1 MTKASEAVLEG
12 RGVAK
17 YFGALRAVD
26 HIDISFPEQ
35 KISLLIGPNGSGKT
49 TLLNCITG
57 IYRPEFGQ
65 VLYRGED
72 ITGWPPHKIAK
83 YCARTF
89 QIPQPFPRLTVLEN
103 LCLGTQD
110 NPGENIIHSF
120 RKLRWRDKELES
132 TQRAF
137 DVMTLLDLDHL
148 WDKLGAELSGGQ
160 LKLLE
165 LGRALM
171 TGATTV
177 LMDEPVGSINPVL
190 AHNIFQHMINLRDK
204 LGMTL
209 VVVEHRLDLAV
220 QYADYAFCL
229 DEGKIACEGTPKE
242 VVNDPKVIEAYTD
255 IPMFVEE

>member
-1 MTKASEAVLEG
+1 MASSSAAILEG

-26 HIDISFPEQ
+26 HIDITFPER
-35 KISLLIGPNGSGKT
+35 KITLLIGPNGSGKT
-49 TLLNCITG
+49 TLLNCLMG
-57 IYRPEFGQ
+57 IYRPDAGQ

-72 ITGWPPHKIAK
+72 ITRWQTHKIAR
-83 YCARTF
+83 YLARTF

-110 NPGENIIHSF
+110 NPGENVIRSLL
-120 RKLRWRDKELES
+120 KLKWLDKELET
-132 TQRAF
+132 TQQAF
-137 DVMTLLDLDHL
+137 DVMALLEIDHL
-148 WDKLGAELSGGQ
+148 WNNLAGELSGGQ

-171 TGATTV
+171 SGTKII

-190 AHNIFQHMINLRDK
+190 AHNLFQHMINLRDR
-204 LGMTL
+204 LEMAM

-220 QYADYAFCL
+220 QYADYAYCL
-229 DEGKIACEGTPKE
+229 DKGKICCEGTPTT
-242 VVNDPKVIEAYTD
+242 VVNDPKVIEVYTE

>member
-1 MTKASEAVLEG
+1 MIKAGEAFLEC

-26 HIDISFPEQ
+26 HIDMAFPER

-49 TLLNCITG
+49 TLLNCLTG

-65 VLYRGED
+65 VLYCGED
-72 ITGWPPHKIAK
+72 ITGWPSHKIAR
-83 YCARTF
+83 YLARTF

-110 NPGENIIHSF
+110 NPGENIIKAF
-120 RKLRWRDKELES
+120 LKLRWLDKELE
-132 TQRAF
+132 TIERAF
-137 DVMTLLDLDHL
+137 DILTLLDMDHL

-171 TGATTV
+171 TGATTL

-190 AHNIFQHMINLRDK
+190 AHNLFQHMINLRDR
-204 LGMTL
+204 LGMTM
-209 VVVEHRLDLAV
+209 VVVEHRLDLAIK
-220 QYADYAFCL
+220 YADYAYCL
-229 DEGKIACEGTPKE
+229 DAGKIACEGTPKE
-242 VVNDPKVIEAYTD
+242 VVNDPKVIEAYTE

>member
-1 MTKASEAVLEG
+1 MIKTGEVILEG
-12 RGVAK
+12 RGIAK

-26 HIDISFPEQ
+26 HIDIMFPER
-35 KISLLIGPNGSGKT
+35 KITLLIGPNGSGKT
-49 TLLNCITG
+49 TLLNCLTG
-57 IYRPEFGQ
+57 IYRPETGQ
-65 VLYRGED
+65 VLYHGED

-83 YCARTF
+83 YLARTF

-103 LCLGTQD
+103 LCLGIQD
-110 NPGENIIHSF
+110 NPGEKIIRSF
-120 RKLRWRDKELES
+120 LKFNWLDKELES

-137 DVMTLLDLDHL
+137 DVMTLLNLDHL
-148 WDKLGAELSGGQ
+148 WDKPATELSGGQ

-171 TGATTV
+171 TGATTI

-190 AHNIFQHMINLRDK
+190 AHLLFQHMINLRDK
-204 LGMTL
+204 LGMTM

-220 QYADYAFCL
+220 QYADYAYCL
-229 DEGKIACEGTPKE
+229 EDGKIACEGTPKE
-242 VVNDPKVIEAYTD
+242 VVNDPKVIEAYTE